1 MRDFPTDPRM
11 RVSQQ
16 TSAIMSAWCIMVN
29 SFSNGFMFSLRKAFS
44 TNICKAHLF
53 VSLAVCISLFQET
66 ESLTCAL
73 TYLHM
78 FEFLFSQ
85 TKWESLYV
93 CFCMCCLY
101 APVHA
106 CVSHAWY
113 VQTAA
118 SNGLKITWN
127 FSLIL
132 WVQQRHFMGD
142 LQDFPDMLWLENALS
157 STGLVNILCLLLK
170 YLHNYLSIS
179 PVLKS
184 QNINSYIM

>member
-1 MRDFPTDPRM
+1 M
-11 RVSQQ
+11 RVSLQ

-29 SFSNGFMFSLRKAFS
+29 SFSNGFMFSLWKAFN
-44 TNICKAHLF
+44 TNICKVHLF
-53 VSLAVCISLFQET
+53 VSLAVCNSLYQET

-127 FSLIL
+127 FFLNFVSTAKTLHG
-132 WVQQRHFMGD
+132 R
-142 LQDFPDMLWLENALS
+142 P
-157 STGLVNILCLLLK
+157 TGLPRHAMVGKRIVF
-170 YLHNYLSIS
+170 HWFG
-179 PVLKS
+179 
-184 QNINSYIM
+184 